1 MPGSLSWIAS
11 LRCRLWRKVVVSR
24 PCRRRRTD
32 FRVTYPGAQ
41 DGRDYGYS
49 ECVGIRARGR
59 SALARLDERWLMD
72 PKRLWEP
79 QATPLQA
86 PIRLATVFQ
95 QNQELEKCTRA
106 DTSHLSPLTSLPLPF
121 PFPPPLSP
129 HVLRDRVPPGRG
141 RHKTNLVFLMISGAP
156 KTISVTMSTAPVT
169 ICCSSGVTPARPRPF

>member
-32 FRVTYPGAQ
+32 FRVTYLLDTNAVIAVLKNQPASVRHRLRRARSEGASIAVSSLVMYELW
-41 DGRDYGYS
+41 YGVARS
-49 ECVGIRARGR
+49 ERVGIRARGR

-106 DTSHLSPLTSLPLPF
+106 DTSHLSPLTSHFSL
-121 PFPPPLSP
+121 PPPLFGSAS
-129 HVLRDRVPPGRG
+129 LPGGSATRP
-141 RHKTNLVFLMISGAP
+141 T
-156 KTISVTMSTAPVT
+156 
-169 ICCSSGVTPARPRPF
+169 SSF